1 MSKEKTITHK
11 KQAFPKETSTFT
23 RAVVENDGVRFTVD
37 DWLSGLRAAEIK
49 DRQQQI
55 NIRPWFALAVFVL
68 LVGQNIGIWLLVKWS
83 LETGQLKD
91 LQLILG
97 TLVAATLTQSYFI
110 LRLITKKIFG
120 DIDYHNNDASKND

>member
-1 MSKEKTITHK
+1 MAKETTASKRH
-11 KQAFPKETSTFT
+11 AFPKETSTFT
-23 RAVVENDGVRFTVD
+23 RTVVENDGVRFTVD

-55 NIRPWFALAVFVL
+55 NIRPWFAIAVFVL

-120 DIDYHNNDASKND
+120 DIDYHNNDAGKNES

>member
-1 MSKEKTITHK
+1 MAKETTASKRHD
-11 KQAFPKETSTFT
+11 FPKETSTFT
-23 RAVVENDGVRFTVD
+23 RTVVENDGVRFTVD

-120 DIDYHNNDASKND
+120 DIDYHNNDTGKNES

>member
-1 MSKEKTITHK
+1 MAKETTAPKRH
-11 KQAFPKETSTFT
+11 AFPKETSTFT
-23 RAVVENDGVRFTVD
+23 RTVVENDGVRFTVD

-55 NIRPWFALAVFVL
+55 DIRPWFALAVFVL

-120 DIDYHNNDASKND
+120 DIDYHNNDAGKNES

>member
-1 MSKEKTITHK
+1 MSKETTLSKR
-11 KQAFPKETSTFT
+11 QAFPKETSTFT
-23 RAVVENDGVRFTVD
+23 RTVVENDGVRFTVD

-55 NIRPWFALAVFVL
+55 DIRPWFALAVFVL

-120 DIDYHNNDASKND
+120 DIDYHNNDAGKNES

>member
-1 MSKEKTITHK
+1 MSKEKTAS
-11 KQAFPKETSTFT
+11 KQVFPKETATFT
-23 RAVVENDGVRFTVD
+23 RTVVENDGVRFTVD

-49 DRQQQI
+49 DHQQQI

-120 DIDYHNNDASKND
+120 DIDYHNNGTKNES

>member
-1 MSKEKTITHK
+1 MPKETTSSKR
-11 KQAFPKETSTFT
+11 QAFPKETSTFT
-23 RAVVENDGVRFTVD
+23 RTVVENDGVRFTVD

-55 NIRPWFALAVFVL
+55 DIRPWFALAVFVL

-120 DIDYHNNDASKND
+120 DIDYHNNDASKNDS